1 MDKQLE
7 QQLDQTE
14 KTLDEIMTHSRKQSL
29 RAFNASFMI
38 GDSIVSEIAI
48 IKFRSKCPLNNFMS
62 DVNDLLDS
70 LNRKIDEM
78 NGLVSHRYDMTDGK
92 PEVYPRIKPIDC

>member
-1 MDKQLE
+1 MEIRLLKQL
-7 QQLDQTE
+7 LDTE
-14 KTLDEIMTHSRKQSL
+14 KTLNEIMTHSRKQSL

-48 IKFRSKCPLNNFMS
+48 IKFRSKCPLNNFMI

-92 PEVYPRIKPIDC
+92 SKLYPHIKPIDC